1 MVFTCNLHPYFFDLG
16 EKRRLNLFSHS
27 LSLLYKQNNSLLR
40 QAECFQIRPDC
51 ECYLVALLMST
62 GVVGVGPN
70 ACKLHSSND
79 ISLVKSN
86 LFTTATTTTT
96 IKLYSVQV
104 FFQPLC
110 LFSNPFWPRVQHHTH
125 ISHFWQTTT
134 FKTVF
139 IKMSSIAALLQAAEY
154 IERRERGMRKK
165 NGWEIEATALILS
178 WFLCLAYIFWQHN
191 SKIVNKLNRFSEST
205 RKWFLLTV
213 QA

>member
-1 MVFTCNLHPYFFDLG
+1 MSTY
-16 EKRRLNLFSHS
+16 LFS
-27 LSLLYKQNNSLLR
+27 LSLLYKQNNSLLW

-96 IKLYSVQV
+96 TIKLYSVQV

-134 FKTVF
+134 FKNSFHQDEQHCRTF
-139 IKMSSIAALLQAAEY
+139 TS
-154 IERRERGMRKK
+154 RRIYWEAWKRYEKERKK
-165 NGWEIEATALILS
+165 WLERNWTGLWFCLDFFVLPTFFDSITA
-178 WFLCLAYIFWQHN
+178 
-191 SKIVNKLNRFSEST
+191 KLWTS
-205 RKWFLLTV
+205 
-213 QA
+213 

>member
-1 MVFTCNLHPYFFDLG
+1 
-16 EKRRLNLFSHS
+16 
-27 LSLLYKQNNSLLR
+27 
-40 QAECFQIRPDC
+40 
-51 ECYLVALLMST
+51 MST

-96 IKLYSVQV
+96 TIKLYSVQV
-104 FFQPLC
+104 FLIQPLC

-154 IERRERGMRKK
+154 IERRERGMREKK
-165 NGWEIEATALILS
+165 NGWEIEAALILS
-178 WFLCLAYIFWQHN
+178 WFLCLACIFWHHN
-191 SKIVNKLNRFSEST
+191 IKIVNKLNRFLEST
-205 RKWFLLTV
+205 RKWPLLTV

>member
-1 MVFTCNLHPYFFDLG
+1 
-16 EKRRLNLFSHS
+16 
-27 LSLLYKQNNSLLR
+27 
-40 QAECFQIRPDC
+40 
-51 ECYLVALLMST
+51 MST

-86 LFTTATTTTT
+86 LFTTATTTTTT

-134 FKTVF
+134 FKNSFHQDEQHCRTF
-139 IKMSSIAALLQAAEY
+139 TS
-154 IERRERGMRKK
+154 RRIYWEAWKRYEKEK
-165 NGWEIEATALILS
+165 NGWEIWRLRLCLDFFVLPTFFDSITAKLWTSKIDFWKMASSDSSSLIGKKMAGKLKLLILS

-191 SKIVNKLNRFSEST
+191 SKIVNK
-205 RKWFLLTV
+205 
-213 QA
+213 

>member
-165 NGWEIEATALILS
+165 MAGKLKLQLWFCLDFFVLPTFFDSITA
-178 WFLCLAYIFWQHN
+178 
-191 SKIVNKLNRFSEST
+191 KLWTS
-205 RKWFLLTV
+205 
-213 QA
+213 